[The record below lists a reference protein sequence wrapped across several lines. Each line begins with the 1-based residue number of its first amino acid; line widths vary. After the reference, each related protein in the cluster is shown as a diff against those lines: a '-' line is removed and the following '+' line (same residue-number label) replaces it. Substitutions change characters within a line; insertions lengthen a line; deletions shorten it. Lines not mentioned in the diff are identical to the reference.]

1 MAHGS
6 TKASIGLLLLRL
18 GPCSF
23 LIYGH
28 GWGKLANYTARSET
42 FSDPLGV
49 GSPMSLG
56 LAVFAEVFC
65 SIAVMLGLLT
75 RLAAIP
81 LIITMG
87 VAGFIRHAPD
97 PFAKKEL
104 ALLYLIVFV
113 TIALTGAGRYSLD
126 AKFGHLWTRKR
137 VH

>member
-18 GPCSF
+18 GACSF

-97 PFAKKEL
+97 PFAKKEAAPPPIVSVDDRQPVRL
-104 ALLYLIVFV
+104 A
-113 TIALTGAGRYSLD
+113 TPPP